1 MPVWLRR
8 VLYVVAALSF
18 VVVTLAVWLV
28 LTFNPD
34 QYKSLAVDWMKA
46 NRNRT
51 LAIDGPIKLSVFPR
65 LELRLSRIT
74 LSEAGSADEFAALDE
89 ANLAVEVI
97 PLLRGRV
104 EIDRVHAKGVR
115 VALLRDAK
123 GKRNTDDLA
132 PPADTAAPGVT
143 APAQEPAQAPAQA
156 PSSAAQPIALDV
168 SSIRLADVRARIRDD
183 AAGIDG
189 EVLLKEFSTG
199 RIANRVA
206 TPVEMVVQLGLKAPA
221 LKGELRGSCV
231 FTPDMQTGSISV
243 ADMDLSFKGDAPGAS
258 SIDASVKGDV
268 SFDAAKGAIDAK
280 ALALRVSANAGAIK
294 LADSTFEVARF
305 AHDRNAKRIA
315 VSQLKLRLAGTQ
327 GGKPLTMALDWPELD
342 VSGETL
348 KGSPF
353 SGKLTL
359 AGDTPL
365 EATFTSGAPSGGFDA
380 VRVPAFEARIHSNAA
395 ARKMQATLRADLIL
409 QIDKQALAVDK
420 LSANLTLEDPALKPL
435 ALALQGQ
442 ADASAQSARWN
453 LTGKLNAS
461 AFRTDGTANLAATT
475 PHIKASARF
484 EALDL
489 NTVLPAAPATS
500 PTGGSATPTP
510 GDTPI
515 DLSALRS
522 VNGSFSLRAG
532 SLALRQY
539 RLADVVFDA
548 TLDTGILRV
557 NALQAKAWSGAL
569 EATAIADARA
579 SRIAVKAT
587 ANGVDV
593 NALLKDVAQKDM
605 LEGKG
610 RVITDIDTA
619 GRSVAEMKSRLRG
632 SASLLLR
639 DGALK
644 GVNLAKS
651 LRQAKA
657 ALSTSK
663 DTSQRAS
670 QTEKTDFSEMSAS
683 FQIEGGV
690 ARSHD
695 LDLKSPYFRMGG
707 EGSVDVGKSRID
719 YTARA
724 TVTDTSKGQDGSD
737 LAALRGLTIPVKL
750 SGPLDAVDWSIQWS
764 AVAAGALKNQAANKL
779 KEKLGLS
786 GSAASAPAARE
797 QLKEKAQDK
806 VKEKLK
812 GLFK

>member
-8 VLYVVAALSF
+8 VLYVVAALA
-18 VVVTLAVWLV
+18 VVVVALGTWLV

-34 QYKSLAVDWMKA
+34 QYKGLAIDWMKT
-46 NRNRT
+46 NRDRT

-74 LSEAGSADEFAALDE
+74 LSEAGKPDEFAALDE
-89 ANLAVEVI
+89 ADLAVEVI

-104 EIDRVHAKGVR
+104 EIGRVHAKGVR

-123 GKRNTDDLA
+123 GKRNTDDLTPPPDSTA
-132 PPADTAAPGVT
+132 PGAAAP
-143 APAQEPAQAPAQA
+143 A
-156 PSSAAQPIALDV
+156 PSAQAAQPIALDV
-168 SSIRLADVRARIRDD
+168 SSIRLADVRARIKDD

-206 TPVEMVVQLGLKAPA
+206 TPVKMVVQVGLKSPA
-221 LKGELRGSCV
+221 LKGELRGSCDV
-231 FTPDMQTGSISV
+231 TPDMQTGSV
-243 ADMDLSFKGDAPGAS
+243 TFADMDLNFKGDAPGAS

-268 SFDAAKGAIDAK
+268 SFDAAKGSLDAK

-294 LADSTFEVARF
+294 LADSTLEIARF
-305 AHDRNAKRIA
+305 THNRNAKRIA
-315 VSQLKLRLAGTQ
+315 VNQLKLRVAGTQ
-327 GGKPLTMALDWPELD
+327 GGRPLALALDWPELD

-353 SGKLTL
+353 SGNLTL
-359 AGDTPL
+359 AGDVPL
-365 EATFTSGAPSGGFDA
+365 EAKFTSGAPAGGFEA
-380 VRVPAFEARIHSNAA
+380 VRIPSFEARINSVSA
-395 ARKMQATLRADLIL
+395 ARKLDATLRADLVL
-409 QIDKQALAVDK
+409 QPEKQAVAVDK
-420 LSANLTLEDPALKPL
+420 LSANLKLEDPALKPL
-435 ALALQGQ
+435 TLALQGQ
-442 ADASAQSARWN
+442 ADASAHSARWN
-453 LTGKLNAS
+453 LTGQLNS
-461 AFRTDGTANLAATT
+461 STFRTEGAANLAATT
-475 PHIKASARF
+475 PNIKASARF

-489 NTVLPAAPATS
+489 NSVLPAPPAAASATS
-500 PTGGSATPTP
+500 SGAPSSQD
-510 GDTPI
+510 DTPV
-515 DLSALRS
+515 DLSTLRG

-532 SLALRQY
+532 SVALRQY

-557 NALQAKAWSGAL
+557 NALQAKTWSGAL
-569 EATAIADARA
+569 DATAIADARA

-593 NALLKDVAQKDM
+593 NALLKDVAQKDL

-610 RVITDIDTA
+610 RVIADIDTA
-619 GRSVAEMKSRLRG
+619 GRSVGEMKSRLRG
-632 SASLLLR
+632 SASLQLR

-644 GVNLAKS
+644 GLNLAKS

-707 EGSVDVGKSRID
+707 EGSVDVGKSRLD

-764 AVAAGALKNQAANKL
+764 AVAAGALKNQAAAKL
-779 KEKLGLS
+779 KEKLGMS
-786 GSAASAPAARE
+786 GSAASAPVAKE

-806 VKEKLK
+806 LKEKLK